1 MAHTVLIVEDSDNVV
16 PLEIALAALDG
27 IRIVTLPNGRDALNL
42 LRARRLD
49 LVAVVTDLNL
59 PYIDGFELIK
69 AIRAN
74 DHYSQLPIV
83 VISAD
88 SRPET
93 PARLRSLGANAF
105 FTKPYS
111 PAEIRHALEG
121 LLHAK

>member
-16 PLEIALAALDG
+16 PLEIALATLDG

-42 LRARRLD
+42 LRTTHLD
-49 LVAVVTDLNL
+49 LVAVITDLNL

-74 DHYSQLPIV
+74 DHYSKLPIV

-93 PARLRSLGANAF
+93 PGRLRILGANAF

>member
-1 MAHTVLIVEDSDNVV
+1 MAHVVLIVEDSDNVA
-16 PLEIALAALDG
+16 PLEIALASLDG
-27 IRIVTLPNGRDALNL
+27 IRTLTLPNGRDALDL
-42 LRARRLD
+42 LGAMRLD
-49 LVAVVTDLNL
+49 LAAVITDLNL

-88 SRPET
+88 SSPET
-93 PARLRSLGANAF
+93 PGRLQILGANAF

-111 PAEIRHALEG
+111 PAEIRHTLEG